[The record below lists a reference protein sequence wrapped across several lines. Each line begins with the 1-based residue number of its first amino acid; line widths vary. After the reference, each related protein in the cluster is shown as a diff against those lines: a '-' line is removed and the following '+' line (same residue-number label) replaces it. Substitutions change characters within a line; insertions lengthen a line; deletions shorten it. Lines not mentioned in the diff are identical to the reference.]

1 MTTLETL
8 NKNTRVS
15 WTNETV
21 EQVVNA
27 WNWNSNIFEIYDQV
41 RDWDKN
47 DQKVVLEYAY
57 YFFGKDKM
65 INELASFLLG
75 WGFE

>member
-57 YFFGKDKM
+57 HFFGKDKM